1 MKKPISLHW
10 ASSKPNFGDCLS
22 PLIVECISGR
32 KVRHA
37 PPDQCDLM
45 AIGSLLQRAKNHW
58 WNRRIH
64 IWGTG
69 YIESGKVIT
78 SRHYIHA
85 LRGPS
90 SAARLNSAVTVFGD
104 PGLLAD
110 QLLDGRRVEKRH
122 RLSVIAHYK
131 DKESQGLKWLLQQ
144 QPDVKLIDVF
154 ADPLNVLSDIAA
166 SHFVLS
172 SAMHGLIAAD
182 ALGVPNC
189 RIILSD
195 ALRGGNYKFNDY
207 YQGIGMSTP
216 AALDPVSNSLNV
228 EERLAHYSRPGI
240 DLIKQRLIM
249 AFPDI

>member
-1 MKKPISLHW
+1 MKKPIKLHW

-32 KVRHA
+32 KVVHA
-37 PPDQCDLM
+37 PPGQCDLM
-45 AIGSLLQRAKNHW
+45 AIGSLLQRVKHHW

-69 YIESGKVIT
+69 YIESGKSINC
-78 SRHYIHA
+78 RHHIHA

-90 SAARLNSAVTVFGD
+90 SAARLNSEVTVFGD

-110 QLLDGRRVEKRH
+110 QLLDGRKISKKH
-122 RLSVIAHYK
+122 RLSVIAHYR
-131 DKESQGLKWLLQQ
+131 DKESPSLKRLIEQH
-144 QPDVKLIDVF
+144 PDVKVIDIF
-154 ADPLNVLSDIAA
+154 SEPLEVLADIAA

-195 ALRGGNYKFNDY
+195 ALRGGSYKFDDY
-207 YQGIGMSTP
+207 YQGIGGSNMD
-216 AALDPVSNSLNV
+216 ALDPASSSLNI

-240 DLIKQRLIM
+240 DAIKQRLIK
-249 AFPDI
+249 AFPEI